1 VQTTDNNIR
10 RNNMARKTQ
19 ITKLDIAR
27 WIAVLPITII
37 ALSLFTAF
45 FADLFYKA
53 LNTVLD
59 QDTVANI
66 VGYINAFSLP
76 AIIVVCA
83 YKVSPRFK
91 FKSCLILAIFFIALQ
106 IWHYF
111 DSEYVRHGID
121 SYIAFYVLS
130 YFISLYIAYKLD
142 EKK

>member
-1 VQTTDNNIR
+1 MAKKTQTT
-10 RNNMARKTQ
+10 
-19 ITKLDIAR
+19 KLAIGR
-27 WIAVLPITII
+27 WIAVLPITVI
-37 ALSLFTAF
+37 ALTLFTAF
-45 FADLFYKA
+45 FSELFYKA

-76 AIIVVCA
+76 AIIVACA
-83 YKVSPRFK
+83 YWVSPKLK
-91 FKSCLILAIFFIALQ
+91 FKSCLVLAVIFVALQ

-121 SYIAFYVLS
+121 PYITFYALS

-142 EKK
+142 KKR